1 MRRLSALIAVGILG
15 LLAGCGGDNSA
26 APQVPGPPAAVVPAE
41 SGDSPTEAAAA
52 AQNRGDNSSSS
63 TNSDSS
69 TSSDSSSTDTGSTDT
84 GSTDTGTTGD
94 ASGGTSAP
102 DTGEDSATNDTPPPA
117 DSNAQQFEDFC
128 AQNQGAC

>member
-52 AQNRGDNSSSS
+52 AQNRTDQNSTGS
-63 TNSDSS
+63 SDSS